1 MPGRC
6 RCTKKLRPSVLVLL
20 QGHLLLGGKRASSA
34 AAGCRDAR
42 RSGGR
47 AGLLSAALAAALWE
61 SRERTAL
68 LWSCCCTG
76 RAEGRS
82 ALASA
87 TRRLSTN
94 LIDNSSRILNRSS
107 LLCCCLL
114 GNLEKGGNFPSVH
127 ATRLN
132 GPLYCWNSMAPLAR
146 QAGDTYFL
154 GDISQASFILGWRMS
169 VVFLEN
175 RVCFQELTW
184 CALLLLHNKVI
195 AFGGLH
201 SSQMSGILL
210 CHFDSCS

>member
-1 MPGRC
+1 MPGCC

-34 AAGCRDAR
+34 AAGCCDAR

-47 AGLLSAALAAALWE
+47 AALLSAALAATLWE

-114 GNLEKGGNFPSVH
+114 GNLETGGNFPSVH

-154 GDISQASFILGWRMS
+154 GDISQASFIVGWRMS
-169 VVFLEN
+169 VLSFLWELGLLSGADV
-175 RVCFQELTW
+175 VCFITT
-184 CALLLLHNKVI
+184 A
-195 AFGGLH
+195 
-201 SSQMSGILL
+201 
-210 CHFDSCS
+210 